1 MDKNLKF
8 WLPYLLTMQ
17 MIQAIFMTYLLIPA
31 PTLAQLNH
39 AHAVIFKSG
48 E

>member
-1 MDKNLKF
+1 MEKNLKF
-8 WLPYLLTMQ
+8 WLPMLLIMQ
-17 MIQAIFMTYLLIPA
+17 LIQMAFMTYLLAPA
-31 PTLAQLNH
+31 PSVAQLNH

>member
-1 MDKNLKF
+1 MEKNLKF
-8 WLPYLLTMQ
+8 WLPMLLIMQ
-17 MIQAIFMTYLLIPA
+17 IIQMAFMTYLLS
-31 PTLAQLNH
+31 PTPSAAQLNH

>member
-1 MDKNLKF
+1 MENNLKF
-8 WLPYLLTMQ
+8 WLPMLLVMQ
-17 MIQAIFMTYLLIPA
+17 IVQAMFMTYLLWPT

-39 AHAVIFKSG
+39 AHAIIFSTK